1 MYPDTSLIMFHRK
14 VILGGGLKIGHINIL
29 GLVQKGG
36 NWKTS
41 CITSSCKLSEAKCLD
56 FVFLNLSS

>member
-1 MYPDTSLIMFHRK
+1 MFHRK

-29 GLVQKGG
+29 GLVRKGG
-36 NWKTS
+36 NWETS
-41 CITSSCKLSEAKCLD
+41 CITGSCKLSEAKCLD